1 MNNVIASLVL
11 QCEEVDASILYFK
24 LYDEETGPVALV
36 ELSNGTPCMV
46 SYDEDEDKWI

>member
-1 MNNVIASLVL
+1 MNSIIASLVL

-24 LYDEETGPVALV
+24 MYEEEGPVALV

-46 SYDEDEDKWI
+46 SYDEEKDEWI